1 MNTRSEGLRIGVPQV
16 SSKAD
21 ASSSYLTEKERNLGA
36 EILELIK
43 KSDYNS
49 YLEINKVLYALDRE
63 LQYRANNNKL

>member
-21 ASSSYLTEKERNLGA
+21 DSSSYLTEKERNLGA

-43 KSDYNS
+43 KV
-49 YLEINKVLYALDRE
+49 ITAT
-63 LQYRANNNKL
+63 

>member
-1 MNTRSEGLRIGVPQV
+1 MNTRSEGLRISVPQV

-21 ASSSYLTEKERNLGA
+21 ASASYLTEKERNLGA

-43 KSDYNS
+43 KSDYS
-49 YLEINKVLYALDRE
+49 YLEINKVFYALDRE

>member
-43 KSDYNS
+43 KKW
-49 YLEINKVLYALDRE
+49 LQLLRNKQSFLCIR
-63 LQYRANNNKL
+63 